1 MARSTSVRRDGSSMA
16 KGLDAAT
23 TRISQFRERP
33 LRAAFLA
40 RGMNALARLADLL
53 DERRLSDATGA
64 LSDFQVLLLA
74 LEDPGVLE
82 LLRRDDPLAGARLR
96 GLRAK
101 TELIEAE
108 GGALAVEQVAELL
121 RISRQAVDK
130 RRRAGKLLGV
140 QAGRRGYA
148 YPAWQFASAGVIE
161 GLEGVLGEL
170 AEHDPWMTLAFFL
183 TPNLRL
189 DGRRPLDCLRAGDAA
204 AVRRAA
210 RAYGEQGAA

>member
-1 MARSTSVRRDGSSMA
+1 MAQ
-16 KGLDAAT
+16 GLDAAT
-23 TRISQFRERP
+23 TRIAKYRERP

-40 RGMNALARLADLL
+40 RGMNALARLAELL

-64 LSDFQVLLLA
+64 ISDFQVLLFA

-82 LLRRDDPLAGARLR
+82 LLRSDDPLAGARLR

-108 GGALAVEQVAELL
+108 GGSLGVDDVAELL

-148 YPAWQFASAGVIE
+148 YPAWQFAANGTLP
-161 GLEGVLGEL
+161 GLEAVLGEL
-170 AEHDPWMTLAFFL
+170 SEHDAWMKVAFFL
-183 TPNLRL
+183 SENARL
-189 DGRRPLDCLRAGDAA
+189 EGRRPLDGLREGETAR
-204 AVRRAA
+204 VRQAA
-210 RAYGEQGAA
+210 RAYGEHGAA